1 MKKRKTN
8 RMPILTMVLFVAAS
22 GLLLFSTIG
31 GARAALT
38 YYSENYTSSF
48 EMFHIGV
55 TLNENGDPVSKRD
68 YDKNGNWKESG
79 GALLQRELEPNND
92 IVLNKEY
99 TEELTVTNSGD
110 IDEYVRV
117 TILKYWLDTRT
128 LPAGKELEDLTEKE
142 LAALCK
148 LTDLSPALIDL
159 NLICDATK
167 AYNEGK
173 DNGWILDRQLTNS
186 ELVNDKNPGERTVLY
201 YSKPLVTE
209 EEAKNEGGESTTQ
222 PFADTLRIDGSIAS
236 IVSQTK
242 TTEKTANGEFTTIV
256 TTYKYNGVT
265 FIIKAQVDAVQ
276 THNAEDAIL
285 SAWGREVSIAEDGT
299 LSLR

>member
-8 RMPILTMVLFVAAS
+8 RMPILTMVLFIAAS

-31 GARAALT
+31 EARAALT

-55 TLNENGDPVSKRD
+55 TLNENGLPVSKRD
-68 YDKNGNWKESG
+68 YDKNGNWEESG

-117 TILKYWLDTRT
+117 TISKYWLDTRN
-128 LPAGKELEDLTEKE
+128 LPAGRTLESLTEAE
-142 LAALCK
+142 LASLSK

-159 NLICDATK
+159 NFLCDATG
-167 AYNEGK
+167 AS
-173 DNGWILDRQLTNS
+173 NGWLLDTQLTNS
-186 ELVNDKNPGERTVLY
+186 ELVSTAQPGERTVLY
-201 YSKPLVTE
+201 YSRPLP
-209 EEAKNEGGESTTQ
+209 AEGEGNTT
-222 PFADTLRIDGSIAS
+222 PAFADTLRIDGSIAS
-236 IVSQTK
+236 VVSQEK
-242 TTEKTANGEFTTIV
+242 MTEGRFTTIV

-265 FIIKAQVDAVQ
+265 FIVKAQVDAVQ